1 MFRSRGPN
9 QQFANQEFANQ
20 EFPNPQFL
28 NQKFLNQKFLD
39 QEFPNPEFLNPR
51 FSFVIRTACLLLVV
65 LLPFSTFAQK
75 NSSANGWP
83 KYDLKAET
91 KIKGTIQQL
100 RPFASGNHNILE
112 LVLQG
117 KTQTSSVFLCPKSY
131 LAAMGMELK
140 PGDEVEVTGSK
151 VQQNGSDVVL
161 ARELVK
167 GNDTL
172 VMRDDKGI
180 PVWNWKHS

>member
-9 QQFANQEFANQ
+9 QQFANQEF
-20 EFPNPQFL
+20 PNPQFP
-28 NQKFLNQKFLD
+28 NPKFQIFLNQEFLNSEFLD
-39 QEFPNPEFLNPR
+39 PKFLNPR

-100 RPFASGNHNILE
+100 RLFASGNHNILE

-131 LAAMGMELK
+131 LTAMGIELK